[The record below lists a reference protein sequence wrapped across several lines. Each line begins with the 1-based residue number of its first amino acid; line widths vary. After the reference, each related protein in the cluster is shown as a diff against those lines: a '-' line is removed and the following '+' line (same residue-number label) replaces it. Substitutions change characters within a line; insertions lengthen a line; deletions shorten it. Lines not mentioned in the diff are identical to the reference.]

1 MARILRPPA
10 VIDRTGRPR
19 TGLYDDMARG
29 TFPRPIKLSGARA
42 VGWPEHEV
50 EQIVAA
56 RIRGDDDGAIKKL
69 VAKLHA
75 ARTLPQPVAA

>member
-1 MARILRPPA
+1 MARILRLPA
-10 VIDRTGRPR
+10 VIDRTGKSR

-29 TFPRPIKLSGARA
+29 TFPRPIRLGARA
-42 VGWPEHEV
+42 AGWPEHEV

-56 RIRGDDDGAIKKL
+56 RIRGDDDSAIKKL

-75 ARTLPQPVAA
+75 ARTLPQPAAA